1 MFVLIVTFF
10 NSRRDDTRLWND
22 CKQAFPPRFW
32 FYYIF
37 PKYFT
42 SATFSWD
49 FSNIFLC
56 VVILSQILCNFRF
69 QFVNKTKKYGD
80 IIIFHSSVGRWG
92 DHMLMYI
99 LLHLCFLVTIPRF
112 HIRPN
117 YFPGLWMVLLNHC
130 LSNDFSDA
138 LTSSL
143 LHNWA
148 TYSILPRPPLTRTV
162 KQQNAV
168 YVTPRALCIAGF
180 LPVSNRF

>member
-1 MFVLIVTFF
+1 MNVTRLFRDFGFISFQNNLPLPHFHVTCLIYSFVLWFF
-10 NSRRDDTRLWND
+10 PEFCVISGSSFVRLGTSNSSSIKPK
-22 CKQAFPPRFW
+22 CKEVSF
-32 FYYIF
+32 
-37 PKYFT
+37 
-42 SATFSWD
+42 
-49 FSNIFLC
+49 
-56 VVILSQILCNFRF
+56 
-69 QFVNKTKKYGD
+69 
-80 IIIFHSSVGRWG
+80 IIFHSSMGRWG

-99 LLHLCFLVTIPRF
+99 SLHLCFLVTIPRF

-148 TYSILPRPPLTRTV
+148 TYSILPRPPLTLTV
-162 KQQNAV
+162 KQQNAFS
-168 YVTPRALCIAGF
+168 VTPRALCIAGF